1 MTERTIKRLAVV
13 PARGGSKRIP
23 HKNIRD
29 FCGKP
34 MIAHILAAARASGLF
49 DIIHV
54 STDDPD
60 IARIAGELGFAPEF
74 MRPAELADDHTAVMA
89 VLKYV
94 AAEYEKRGIV
104 FDQVWLLM
112 ACAPMTLPSDLVGAD
127 KLFVQAGGT
136 SPVLG
141 VLEYPV
147 PIEWAFRREADG
159 KLIPIQ
165 PGKFAVRS
173 QDLEKRYFD
182 SGSFAVFP
190 AKHVRASQE
199 TGSDAGFIGYP
210 LRKGAAVD
218 IDDEHDWSLAEAIFR
233 FQHPQS
239 GN

>member
-1 MTERTIKRLAVV
+1 MKRLAVI

-23 HKNIRD
+23 RKNIRD

-34 MIAHILAAARASGLF
+34 MIAHILDAARASDLF

-54 STDDPD
+54 STDDLD
-60 IARIAGELGFAPEF
+60 IARVAGELGFAPEF

-94 AAEYEKRGIV
+94 AAEYEKRGIL

-112 ACAPMTLPSDLVGAD
+112 ACAPLTLPRDLVGANQ
-127 KLFVQAGGT
+127 LFVQAGGA

-141 VLEYPV
+141 ILEYPV
-147 PIEWAFRREADG
+147 PIEWAFRRETG
-159 KLIPIQ
+159 GRLIPIQ
-165 PGKFAVRS
+165 PGKFTVRS

-182 SGSFAVFP
+182 SGSFAVF
-190 AKHVRASQE
+190 AGAHVRASQE
-199 TGSDAGFIGYP
+199 TGSDSGFVGYP
-210 LRKGAAVD
+210 LRKGTAID
-218 IDDEHDWSLAEAIFR
+218 IDDEHDWLLAEAIFR
-233 FQHPQS
+233 FQRVQH

>member
-1 MTERTIKRLAVV
+1 MKRLAVV

-34 MIAHILAAARASGLF
+34 MIAHILDAARQSGLF
-49 DIIHV
+49 DTIHV
-54 STDDPD
+54 STDDPE
-60 IARIAGELGFAPEF
+60 IAKIAGKLSFAPEF
-74 MRPAELADDHTAVMA
+74 MRPGELADDHTTVMA

-104 FDQVWLLM
+104 FDQMWLLM
-112 ACAPMTLPSDLVGAD
+112 ACAAMTLASDLVGANE
-127 KLFVQAGGT
+127 LFVQAGGQA
-136 SPVLG
+136 PVLA
-141 VLEYPV
+141 VSEFPV

-159 KLIPIQ
+159 RLIPIQ
-165 PGKFAVRS
+165 PGQFAVRS

-182 SGSFAVFP
+182 AGSFAVFP
-190 AKHVRASQE
+190 ASHVRASHA
-199 TGSDAGFIGYP
+199 TGSDAGFIGYT

-233 FQHPQS
+233 FQRLRP